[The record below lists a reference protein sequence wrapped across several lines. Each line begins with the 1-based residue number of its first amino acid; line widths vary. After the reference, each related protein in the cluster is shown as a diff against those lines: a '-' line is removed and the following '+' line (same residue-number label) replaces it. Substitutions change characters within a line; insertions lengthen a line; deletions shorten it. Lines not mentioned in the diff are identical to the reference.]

1 MRFADLIVFD
11 FTNSKLGTWKMEKKL
26 SRSRE
31 NEQKQRKKMEDKW
44 RDKTEIRLKF
54 RIGTL
59 IWKILQEL

>member
-31 NEQKQRKKMEDKW
+31 NEQKRRKKMEYK
-44 RDKTEIRLKF
+44 
-54 RIGTL
+54 
-59 IWKILQEL
+59 